1 MILYVNRMATMGKV
15 SARRVLG
22 ASSDRRG
29 ASVLAVGTPRHT
41 VHNKKNEK
49 IENVRLGWWVGAVL
63 LATAQIQAGWL
74 QHDFGRAHIDH
85 DTIYRP

>member
-41 VHNKKNEK
+41 VHNKKMK
-49 IENVRLGWWVGAVL
+49 KLKMTGWDGGRRCAARHSPDPGRLAAARL
-63 LATAQIQAGWL
+63 RPSA
-74 QHDFGRAHIDH
+74 
-85 DTIYRP
+85 YRP